1 MIGLSPLPQGHP
13 DPFQRKTVRP
23 SSACHGAFSLAGGRS
38 QSFAS
43 AAADSY
49 ALFGHAFAP
58 GPGLQALALAG
69 DERLVGSLCKRHAV
83 TPHGGSDRLR
93 AHGFRVSF
101 TPLSAVLFT
110 FPSRYCALSVS
121 RECLALADGAAGFG
135 QGSSDPALLRVQAR
149 LARVPRTGLSPAP
162 ARLSRRLPL
171 CGLLPLCRPYY
182 PARASTPA
190 VWAVPLSLAAT
201 RGVTVV
207 FLSSDYWDV
216 SVRRVRLPI
225 RGCRACARRVAPF
238 GHPRIWG
245 CSRLPAVFRGLPRPS
260 SPPGAKASSVRP
272 RSLLAL
278 REFPRRARAPAGSLS
293 FVVSFSL
300 CVCFPSNPVKEPCGS
315 GIAAVSRRSGECGAR
330 THDPRLAKPVL

>member
-1 MIGLSPLPQGHP
+1 M
-13 DPFQRKTVRP
+13 
-23 SSACHGAFSLAGGRS
+23 
-38 QSFAS
+38 
-43 AAADSY
+43 
-49 ALFGHAFAP
+49 
-58 GPGLQALALAG
+58 
-69 DERLVGSLCKRHAV
+69 
-83 TPHGGSDRLR
+83 R
-93 AHGFRVSF
+93 AHGFRFSF

-135 QGSSDPALLRVQAR
+135 QGSSDPALLRVPAR
-149 LARVPRTGLSPAP
+149 LAAVSRTGLSPAA

-171 CGLLPLCRPYY
+171 PSLLPLCRPYY

-190 VWAVPLSLAAT
+190 VWALPLSLAAT

-225 RGCRACARRVAPF
+225 RGCRASARRVAPF
-238 GHPRIWG
+238 GHPRISG

-278 REFPRRARAPAGSLS
+278 VSPRGALARPQGRSLLS
-293 FVVSFSL
+293 FRFSL
-300 CVCFPSNPVKEPCGS
+300 CVCFPSNPVKEPCGTPS
-315 GIAAVSRRSGECGAR
+315 CPALVENVGLEPTTPGLQSRCSSQLSQSPPPTSVVPG
-330 THDPRLAKPVL
+330 RLELPTPTLSVWCSNRLSYGTP